1 MIGSSP
7 LLIRN
12 GRVVTAADDVVAD
25 ILIEDGQVAQIG
37 MGLAAPGVDELD
49 ATGLYVLPGGVDP
62 HTHVRTGDGDL
73 DTCDGFTTGTGSA
86 ACGGTTTIVDFCFQH
101 RGQSF
106 GAALDT
112 WHRRLAEEPPLVD
125 VGFHLA
131 ITDLESGGGTS
142 ALASVID
149 GGVTTLKLFMAY
161 RDTLMLDDG
170 DIFRV
175 MRWAGENGAMV
186 MIHAENGDL
195 IETLVA
201 GALERGEVE
210 PRSHTL
216 TRPMIAEAEATHRAI
231 ELAELARCPLYVV
244 HVTCAGALQ
253 HIQRARLQGAAVW
266 GETCPQYL
274 LVGEE
279 DATRVGL
286 PWEEAVRYVYSPP
299 ARPLAEQDELWR
311 GLANKT
317 LSVVSTDHNPFRLE
331 QKLSGKHFADIRN
344 GAPGVET
351 RLVLLHEFAV
361 RTGRFNLNRLVE
373 LTATNPAKLFG
384 LYPRKGGIAPGAD
397 ADLVVF
403 DPNLETT
410 IAASTQHT
418 NSDYS
423 LFEGTRVMGAPRHVF
438 LRGQQIVENGQIVA
452 EPGVG
457 KFLSRARMGQ
467 QLEARRDRE
476 HLRVRQRD
484 PARRA
489 QS

>member
-1 MIGSSP
+1 MIASSS

-12 GRVVTAADDVVAD
+12 GRVITASDDVVAD
-25 ILIEDGQVAQIG
+25 ILVEDGQVAQIG
-37 MGLAAPGVDELD
+37 MDLTAPGADELD

-73 DTCDGFTTGTGSA
+73 DTCDGFTTGTASA
-86 ACGGTTTIVDFCFQH
+86 ACGGTTTIVDFCFQP

-106 GAALDT
+106 AAALDT

-131 ITDLESGGGTS
+131 VTDLEAGGGTA

-149 GGVTTLKLFMAY
+149 GGVTSLKLFMAY
-161 RDTLMLDDG
+161 REALMLDDG

-175 MRWAGENGAMV
+175 MRCAGENGAIV
-186 MIHAENGDL
+186 MLHAENGDL

-201 GALERGEVE
+201 DALERGEVE

-216 TRPMIAEAEATHRAI
+216 TRPMMAEAEATHRAI
-231 ELAELARCPLYVV
+231 ELAGLAGCPLYVV

-253 HIQRARLQGAAVW
+253 HIQRARLRGGAVW

-274 LVGEE
+274 LVAEE
-279 DATRVGL
+279 DATRPGL
-286 PWEEAVRYVYSPP
+286 AWEQAARYVYSPP
-299 ARPLAEQDELWR
+299 ARPAAQQDELWR
-311 GLANKT
+311 GLVNKT

-331 QKLSGKHFADIRN
+331 QKLAGQDFAHIPN

-351 RLVLLHEFAV
+351 RLVLLHEFGV
-361 RTGRFNLNRLVE
+361 RSGRFDLNRLVE

-384 LYPRKGGIAPGAD
+384 LYPRKGTIAPGAD

-403 DPNLETT
+403 DPEFETT
-410 IAASTQHT
+410 ISASTQQT
-418 NSDYS
+418 NADYS
-423 LFEGTRVMGAPRHVF
+423 LFEGTRVTGAPRHVF
-438 LRGQQIVENGQIVA
+438 LRGRQIVENGQLVG

-457 KFLSRARMGQ
+457 QFLARARMGQ
-467 QLEARRDRE
+467 QLE
-476 HLRVRQRD
+476 
-484 PARRA
+484 PRA
-489 QS
+489 QDSPTAL